1 MRFISFVS
9 VLLST
14 SAAVT
19 YAAPLSKRAAD
30 FVDPHPGGGH
40 MGAQDGGVREPM
52 NVSFS
57 SSYVSFICIL
67 LSISSCLCAISHLNL
82 NHRR

>member
-1 MRFISFVS
+1 MRFISLVS

-52 NVSFS
+52 NVCFA
-57 SSYVSFICIL
+57 SSYVSICIL
-67 LSISSCLCAISHLNL
+67 LYIGSCLRARSHL